1 LKSKLKKKDSKV
13 TEEPRAGTETSEA
26 NSEVITNGID
36 GGVLQK
42 APTTIPPSE
51 LFPALDST
59 APPASSPPS
68 NDRAPTIGDPSAS
81 EISPPAQM
89 QRLSS
94 FGRLSMDSLPPH
106 CHLNKHDIQLQGL
119 VGRGSFGVVWRAL
132 YQTRTQVAVKLFLYE
147 DVASEIIMLAHIPP
161 HPHVL
166 NFLGV
171 IFEVDDPYKEP
182 QVRATMNTDA
192 IIKFGSS

>member
-1 LKSKLKKKDSKV
+1 VPAQAAPSAAQTGLFPTLD
-13 TEEPRAGTETSEA
+13 AA
-26 NSEVITNGID
+26 
-36 GGVLQK
+36 
-42 APTTIPPSE
+42 APT
-51 LFPALDST
+51 PAFADG
-59 APPASSPPS
+59 ASF
-68 NDRAPTIGDPSAS
+68 IDPLAV
-81 EISPPAQM
+81 ETGQGGPAQNRM

-106 CHLNKHDIQLQGL
+106 CHLNKHDIQVQAM

-132 YQTRTQVAVKLFLYE
+132 YQNRAQVAVKLFLYE

-182 QVRATMNTDA
+182 QVSARAGGTPRNHGMCA
-192 IIKFGSS
+192 CCSFRAFILFF

>member
-1 LKSKLKKKDSKV
+1 MK
-13 TEEPRAGTETSEA
+13 SEA
-26 NSEVITNGID
+26 NTEIKTDEVDEG
-36 GGVLQK
+36 
-42 APTTIPPSE
+42 APQIAPMAAPSE
-51 LFPALDST
+51 LFTALDDTTALAPSST
-59 APPASSPPS
+59 ATKSS
-68 NDRAPTIGDPSAS
+68 AQ
-81 EISPPAQM
+81 EIARPAQM

-132 YQTRTQVAVKLFLYE
+132 YQNRTQVAVKLFLYE

-161 HPHVL
+161 HPQVL

-182 QVRATMNTDA
+182 QVHFSR
-192 IIKFGSS
+192 IF